1 MYMATQAEGILVT
14 AGQIYV
20 SSLDAAPRETDV
32 ISGVASIDAGEITA
46 DEITVSNLNLS
57 GELVATGD
65 TRFTGLT
72 TLNRTTVTQFGVDV
86 PSSQLFNNFQV
97 GVNDFSIDT
106 SRQDLVVVNGN
117 VVATNVFISDTLK
130 TSSGTFLI
138 DQNASNVLKISGNT
152 FSSNLSVGTQLI
164 VGSEVAASTDSN
176 VAVFKNGNVVVQDG
190 FLRIFGDVDITGNL
204 AITEIPDYT
213 SVNNLVVSNAVIQ
226 MGTGNNGTYDTAVLM
241 VDQPGASNI
250 FLGYTQNDDTF
261 KLSRTFGGPTTA
273 NFALDSSNTTN
284 LHILGEFYTQN
295 NAGIANSAPMHT
307 LAVGSNL
314 YIDDTAGTSN
324 ILHANGYGFFEG
336 LRVGDSGLTVGD
348 LIIMDADA
356 PIPVIVNSII
366 QTDGLRTTGA
376 LPAGV
381 ANSSPTDT
389 LSIGDV
395 VFVNAFSGNALTVVG
410 NTVTSRLITE
420 SIRVQDFIE
429 VEGDSG
435 ITSVANVLIHA
446 DTDGPDTASN
456 AVTMVAGPVAAN
468 TSIINIFGARTNPE
482 FQMLQFMTKE
492 TERMRI
498 SSEGNV
504 GIANTH
510 HLRIDSQWVVLFV

>member
-190 FLRIFGDVDITGNL
+190 FLRIIGDVDISGNL
-204 AITEIPDYT
+204 AITEAPDYT

-226 MGTGNNGTYDTAVLM
+226 MGTGNNGTYDTALLM
-241 VDQPGASNI
+241 VDQPNEANL
-250 FLGYTQNDDTF
+250 FVGYTHSDKNF
-261 KLSRTFGGPTTA
+261 NLSRTFGGPETQT
-273 NFALDSSNTTN
+273 FTFDTSNTLN
-284 LHILGEFYTQN
+284 LYVHGELYTQN
-295 NAGIANSAPMHT
+295 NFGIANTSPDFS
-307 LAVGSNL
+307 LSVGSNL
-314 YIDDTAGTSN
+314 YINDTAGASN
-324 ILHANGYGFFEG
+324 LLHANGYGYFEG
-336 LRVGDSGLTVGD
+336 LRIGDNGLTVGN
-348 LIIMDADA
+348 LITLDADA
-356 PIPVIVNSII
+356 DVPMLVNSNIQAHGI
-366 QTDGLRTTGA
+366 QTTG
-376 LPAGV
+376 
-381 ANSSPTDT
+381 S
-389 LSIGDV
+389 
-395 VFVNAFSGNALTVVG
+395 
-410 NTVTSRLITE
+410 
-420 SIRVQDFIE
+420 
-429 VEGDSG
+429 
-435 ITSVANVLIHA
+435 
-446 DTDGPDTASN
+446 
-456 AVTMVAGPVAAN
+456 
-468 TSIINIFGARTNPE
+468 
-482 FQMLQFMTKE
+482 
-492 TERMRI
+492 
-498 SSEGNV
+498 
-504 GIANTH
+504 
-510 HLRIDSQWVVLFV
+510 